1 MKKLMKGVD
10 FLENS
15 DVSVKNQ
22 RFVSFGKKIVEG
34 IVWFA
39 DLITPLKETVKKI
52 KLQQDKSVSSFFET
66 YRFLIQLS
74 MINLLPFAILLYD
87 HNISQF

>member
-1 MKKLMKGVD
+1 MKKLMRGVD

-22 RFVSFGKKIVEG
+22 KLVSFGNKIVES

-39 DLITPLKETVKKI
+39 DLITPLK
-52 KLQQDKSVSSFFET
+52 
-66 YRFLIQLS
+66 
-74 MINLLPFAILLYD
+74 
-87 HNISQF
+87 